1 MNMKIGISS
10 DHGGFKL
17 KEAIKKHF
25 IAIEFDDAGT
35 FTEDSCDY
43 PDYVAALCRKI
54 QQGELEYGIVICGTG
69 IGASIAANKM
79 EGIRA
84 ALCTNE
90 FMAEMAKRHNNANV
104 LALGARV
111 IGDELAMRI
120 VDRWLNT
127 GFEGGRHQRRIEKI
141 EELEKSR

>member
-1 MNMKIGISS
+1 VKIGISS
-10 DHGGFKL
+10 DHGGFTL
-17 KEAIKKHF
+17 KEAVKKHF
-25 IAIEFDDAGT
+25 SAIEFDDVGT

-79 EGIRA
+79 KGIRA
-84 ALCTNE
+84 ALCCNE

-104 LALGARV
+104 LSLGARV
-111 IGDELAMRI
+111 IGEELAMRI
-120 VDRWLNT
+120 VDRWLNSA
-127 GFEGGRHQRRIEKI
+127 FEGGRHQRRIVKI
-141 EELEKSR
+141 NDLEKTC

>member
-1 MNMKIGISS
+1 VKIGISS
-10 DHGGFKL
+10 DHGGFTL
-17 KEAIKKHF
+17 KEAVKKHF
-25 IAIEFDDAGT
+25 STVEFDDVGT

-79 EGIRA
+79 KGIRA
-84 ALCTNE
+84 ALCCNE

-104 LALGARV
+104 LSLGARV
-111 IGDELAMRI
+111 IGEELAMRI
-120 VDRWLNT
+120 VDRWLT
-127 GFEGGRHQRRIEKI
+127 TAFEGGRHQRRIEKI
-141 EELEKSR
+141 NELEKTC